1 MQTHLIT
8 FAILLFCV
16 ATAAGQT
23 VTKCVDGNGN
33 VSYSEDECAGQ
44 KSTVKTS
51 PPASRVAPKI
61 DAPDT
66 SLSALKNNV
75 DGMRTEREFKDA
87 VHRINVFTTRID
99 NWPYTRLEVYKARD
113 TYALCSPNSKALCL
127 NLANRALID
136 ADLSVEFSRLLA
148 FRSAAQEEKSKA
160 RSEHFAITKKSL
172 D

>member
-1 MQTHLIT
+1 MQAHFIA
-8 FAILLFCV
+8 FVFLLFCV
-16 ATAAGQT
+16 ASAPGQT
-23 VTKCVDGNGN
+23 VTKCVDGNGKI
-33 VSYSEDECAGQ
+33 SYSQAECAGQ

-51 PPASRVAPKI
+51 QPASRVTPKI
-61 DAPDT
+61 DAPDA

-75 DGMRTEREFKDA
+75 DSMRTEREFKDA

-99 NWPYTRLEVYKARD
+99 NWPHTRLEVYQARD
-113 TYALCSPNSKALCL
+113 TYVLCFPNSKALCL

-136 ADLSVEFSRLLA
+136 ADLSVEFSRLVA

>member
-1 MQTHLIT
+1 MPAHLVT
-8 FAILLFCV
+8 FAVLLFCV
-16 ATAAGQT
+16 ASVPGQT
-23 VTKCVDGNGN
+23 VTKCVDRSGK

-51 PPASRVAPKI
+51 QPASRVTPKI
-61 DAPDT
+61 DAPDAG
-66 SLSALKNNV
+66 LSALKSNV

-113 TYALCSPNSKALCL
+113 TYVECYRNSKTLCL

-136 ADLSVEFSRLLA
+136 ADLSLEFSRLLA

-160 RSEHFAITKKSL
+160 RYEHFAITKKAL